1 MESSSFAFQPHPVPK
16 KTHKSVTYTFSKAQ
30 VLSALGIN
38 STPYD
43 TISISI
49 ESFSPGANSGTV
61 EVNVITQTKSL
72 EEE

>member
-43 TISISI
+43 TISI